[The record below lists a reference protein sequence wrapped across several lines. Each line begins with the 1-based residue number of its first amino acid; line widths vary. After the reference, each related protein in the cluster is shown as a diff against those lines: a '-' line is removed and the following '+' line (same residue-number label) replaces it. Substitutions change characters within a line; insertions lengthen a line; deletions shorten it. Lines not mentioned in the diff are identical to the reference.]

1 MKGLKMAAWGNT
13 KYSVWNSV
21 RQALARNKI
30 AKSGNTATILL
41 ETFLEVNGKLRAAEV
56 YKRGLCPEG
65 KFYAWRKEL
74 CDKGWLVF
82 ELINNGKV
90 ARYYPGKKLVNY
102 VNKEKELSYEL
113 ASTKDLYE
121 AERLAEARYVSK
133 EKHERLEERVKS
145 LEAAMDRVIN
155 ILDPD
160 TNEAKRQKYI
170 SGGYD
175 RVLKPLPADSD
186 IIPL

>member
-1 MKGLKMAAWGNT
+1 MANT
-13 KYSVWNSV
+13 KYSQWDNLRRALV
-21 RQALARNKI
+21 RAKI
-30 AKSGNTATILL
+30 NGAGKVATVLL
-41 ETFLEVNGKLRAAEV
+41 DTFLEVNGRLRAAEV
-56 YKRGLCPEG
+56 YKKGLCSEG
-65 KFYAWRKEL
+65 KFYEWRKTL

-82 ELINNGKV
+82 DLTNNGKV
-90 ARYYPGKKLVNY
+90 ARYYPGKKLVKY
-102 VNKEKELSYEL
+102 VNKEKELNYEL
-113 ASTKDLYE
+113 ASTRDLYE

-155 ILDPD
+155 ILDPN